1 MFSNLINDYYIYATD
16 LIRMTKLYK
25 LIVLIF
31 MLIAMNKSVQA
42 QERTINAISSVS
54 KAFIQEVAFSNYPNP
69 ASSHTTVS
77 YNLTTNA
84 KVNLKVLVLT
94 GRQLAVLV
102 NLEQSA
108 GKQEYYWDFKRNKI
122 TSGMYILMLRINNN
136 TYSRKVIVQ

>member
-1 MFSNLINDYYIYATD
+1 MIKRN
-16 LIRMTKLYK
+16 K
-25 LIVLIF
+25 LIVLLFI
-31 MLIAMNKSVQA
+31 LTAMNYSVQA
-42 QERTINAISSVS
+42 QDRISSVS
-54 KAFIQEVAFSNYPNP
+54 FPLNQLSKQEVAFSNYPNP

-84 KVNLKVLVLT
+84 KVNLKVLDLT

-136 TYSRKVIVQ
+136 TFSRKVIVQ